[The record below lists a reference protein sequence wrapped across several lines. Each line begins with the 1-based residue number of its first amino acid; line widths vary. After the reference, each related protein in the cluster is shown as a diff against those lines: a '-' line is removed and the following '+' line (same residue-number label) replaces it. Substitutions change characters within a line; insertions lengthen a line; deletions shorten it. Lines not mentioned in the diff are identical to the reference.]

1 LIKVMV
7 LTQNLGRWARRSRPV
22 VGVRAVAMQRP
33 NQIVV
38 RTIAMAALAYAMA
51 ACSSD
56 LGLNNVTLV
65 PKPETLL
72 RKPDWATFSGGKNDF
87 ALRAVTA
94 ADLVGAEGQCRSGP
108 EQAAADP
115 TAAGA
120 APSVAGGIALQ
131 MTECD
136 VVRRA
141 GPVEKID
148 FGSDDRGERAV
159 TLTYLRGP
167 WPGVYRFAG
176 GRLVSIERAPAPPP
190 APAKPQK
197 APAKKPAGT

>member
-1 LIKVMV
+1 
-7 LTQNLGRWARRSRPV
+7 
-22 VGVRAVAMQRP
+22 MQRP
-33 NQIVV
+33 NQIL
-38 RTIAMAALAYAMA
+38 RLLAMMALGSAVA

-87 ALRAVTA
+87 VLRPVTA
-94 ADLVGAEGQCRSGP
+94 GDLVNAAGQCAG
-108 EQAAADP
+108 EADQAGNDS
-115 TAAGA
+115 TTSGA
-120 APSVAGGIALQ
+120 APVTGGIALQ

-148 FGSDDRGERAV
+148 FGSDDRGERVV

-167 WPGVYRFAG
+167 WPGIYRFAG

-190 APAKPQK
+190 APAKAQK
-197 APAKKPAGT
+197 APVKKPAGT

>member
-1 LIKVMV
+1 MKMRVRI
-7 LTQNLGRWARRSRPV
+7 LTQNLGERARGSMPTLGGWAAGRQRRNKILCVLAITAFGS
-22 VGVRAVAMQRP
+22 AV
-33 NQIVV
+33 
-38 RTIAMAALAYAMA
+38 A

-56 LGLNNVTLV
+56 LSLNNVTLV

-87 ALRAVTA
+87 TLRPVTA
-94 ADLVGAEGQCRSGP
+94 ADLVNAAGQCAGEA
-108 EQAAADP
+108 EQAGNDA
-115 TAAGA
+115 TTAGA
-120 APSVAGGIALQ
+120 APVTGGIALQ

-148 FGSDDRGERAV
+148 FGSDDRGERVV
-159 TLTYLRGP
+159 TLTYLRGA

-190 APAKPQK
+190 ATAKAQK
-197 APAKKPAGT
+197 APVKKPAGT

>member
-7 LTQNLGRWARRSRPV
+7 LTHNLGGWGASVEADCRGRT
-22 VGVRAVAMQRP
+22 VAMRRL
-33 NQIVV
+33 NQIVL
-38 RTIAMAALAYAMA
+38 RMIAMATLACAMA

-56 LGLNNVTLV
+56 LSLSGVTLV

-87 ALRAVTA
+87 ELRPVTA
-94 ADLVGAEGQCRSGP
+94 ADLVSSEGQCDGAAG
-108 EQAAADP
+108 QAAAEP
-115 TAAGA
+115 
-120 APSVAGGIALQ
+120 VAGGIALQ

-141 GPVEKID
+141 GPVERID
-148 FGSDDRGERAV
+148 IGSDERGERAV

-167 WPGVYRFAG
+167 WPGIYRFTG
-176 GRLVSIERAPAPPP
+176 GRLVSIERAPGPPP
-190 APAKPQK
+190 APAKAPK
-197 APAKKPAGT
+197 ASTKKPAGT